1 MLYVQAREK
10 EEQRHV
16 ERVERIAH
24 PLRERPVRKQM
35 WRYQAAEYVAIDHE
49 NDAYTACKIN
59 PDLTR
64 AIGLRSWCFCI
75 FGWR

>member
-1 MLYVQAREK
+1 MR
-10 EEQRHV
+10 
-16 ERVERIAH
+16 
-24 PLRERPVRKQM
+24 
-35 WRYQAAEYVAIDHE
+35 RYQAAEYVAIDHE